1 MNNDRIDPVISRF
14 RIASSDRKVTIPMP
28 RKSAKTPV
36 VVPAPVQEK
45 PAIVLPPKTKVEGEG
60 KFTDDGNT
68 LNKLIVQKVSV
79 PIVSKF
85 KNTTST
91 TIKDYLRILIRPD
104 ESHDEP
110 HARWDEHEPEDEA
123 ALKQLFSTYGKGSGT
138 TISIR
143 LNIDGAGKDEFFLDV
158 RLPKSDDDEDAKHP
172 AVLVDPKGSIGDIVL
187 DLFYE
192 MSGDDPPGDFKGR
205 GSLEDLVGELE
216 GDVEELEPIR
226 ALLSEFDMP
235 GDMPANL
242 YSLPDRLR
250 SIFRAAKGLPK

>member
-1 MNNDRIDPVISRF
+1 
-14 RIASSDRKVTIPMP
+14 MP
-28 RKSAKTPV
+28 RKSAKTPI

-45 PAIVLPPKTKVEGEG
+45 PAIVLPPKTEVKGEA
-60 KFTDDGNT
+60 KFTDDGNKT
-68 LNKLIVQKVSV
+68 INELVVQKVSV
-79 PIVSKF
+79 PFVF
-85 KNTTST
+85 KNRGTTKT
-91 TIKDYLRILIRPD
+91 EFKDYLRIFVRPD

-123 ALKQLFSTYGKGSGT
+123 ALKQLFATYGKGSGT
-138 TISIR
+138 EIAVR
-143 LNIDGAGKDEFFLDV
+143 LNVDGAGKEEFFLDV

-172 AVLVDPKGSIGDIVL
+172 SVLVDPKGSIGDIVL

-192 MSGDDPPGDFKGR
+192 VSGDDPPDDFTSR
-205 GSLEDLVGELE
+205 SALEDSISELK

-226 ALLSEFDMP
+226 ALLSEFDMF
-235 GDMPANL
+235 GDKAANL